1 MRTLKLDLPLSPSQI
16 QSLQPGDKLLLSGVL
31 YTARDKAHQRLIQL
45 IESGNQLP
53 FDLSSSTLFYCGPSP
68 VPPNKIC
75 GAIGPTTSSR
85 MDPFTPMLLEHGLR
99 VMIGKGDRSEDVQ
112 RAIRK
117 HNAVYLVAVGGI
129 SALLAR
135 CVTYFELFAWEE
147 LGPEAI
153 YKMQVQD
160 FPCYVGYL

>member
-1 MRTLKLDLPLSPSQI
+1 MRTLKLDLPLNPSII
-16 QSLQPGDKLLLSGVL
+16 QSLDIGDKLLLSGVL
-31 YTARDKAHQRLIQL
+31 HTARDKAHQRLLQL
-45 IESGNQLP
+45 IAAGERLP

-85 MDPFTPMLLEHGLR
+85 MDPFTPTLLEHGLR
-99 VMIGKGDRSEDVQ
+99 VMIGKGDRSEEVQ
-112 RAIRK
+112 KAIRQ
-117 HNAVYLVAVGGI
+117 HNAIYLVAVGGV

-135 CVTYFELFAWEE
+135 CVTSFELSAWEE

-153 YKMQVQD
+153 YKMQVHD
-160 FPCYVGYL
+160 FPCYVGYV